1 MKMEYNIGFDGFQD
15 KRVLNEIKEN
25 ISYNNIEGRI
35 EFPFEIEYGKYS
47 KIVNIIGLEEKTVFY
62 DFYDIEGNKLSIPKE
77 GILISSNL
85 AKALHAKEGDRVL
98 LKSFLPDGEE
108 KHITVTGIIKQS
120 LGINGYLNINYVNQ
134 MFLDKGIIN
143 GVYIN
148 SDDNV
153 KGKLVDINKIMS
165 TQSQK
170 EMQGVFEE
178 FTGLIVV
185 FMSMMVIFSGMLG
198 FVIIYS
204 MTLMSIN
211 ERTLEFSSMR
221 VMGLT
226 KREIFKMI
234 MKENMVMS
242 ILGIVTGIPLG
253 KWLINY
259 IGLMFSTDI
268 YTMQGVVTL
277 KEIITAI
284 ILTIIFI
291 ISAQL
296 MTYAKIQ
303 KLDFM
308 QALKNRIS

>member
-1 MKMEYNIGFDGFQD
+1 
-15 KRVLNEIKEN
+15 
-25 ISYNNIEGRI
+25 
-35 EFPFEIEYGKYS
+35 
-47 KIVNIIGLEEKTVFY
+47 
-62 DFYDIEGNKLSIPKE
+62 
-77 GILISSNL
+77 
-85 AKALHAKEGDRVL
+85 
-98 LKSFLPDGEE
+98 
-108 KHITVTGIIKQS
+108 
-120 LGINGYLNINYVNQ
+120 
-134 MFLDKGIIN
+134 
-143 GVYIN
+143 
-148 SDDNV
+148 
-153 KGKLVDINKIMS
+153 
-165 TQSQK
+165 
-170 EMQGVFEE
+170 
-178 FTGLIVV
+178 
-185 FMSMMVIFSGMLG
+185 
-198 FVIIYS
+198 

-296 MTYAKIQ
+296 MTYAKIN

-308 QALKNRIS
+308 QSLKNRIS